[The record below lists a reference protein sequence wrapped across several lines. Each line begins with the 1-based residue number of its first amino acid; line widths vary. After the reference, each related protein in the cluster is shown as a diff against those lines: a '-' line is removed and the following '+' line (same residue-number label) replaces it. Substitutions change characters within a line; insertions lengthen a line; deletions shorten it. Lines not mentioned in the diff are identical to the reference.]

1 MRALIFSLFF
11 FSLSRRAP
19 SKTRETFCESARA
32 RAGDLSVVIRVS
44 KSSGGATKKRP
55 SVSRDGGLA
64 SFSFSARPRGRIR
77 FVVLSLSLSLSLTQL
92 SNFLSLSLS
101 QRDQDADSGVL

>member
-19 SKTRETFCESARA
+19 SKTRETFCERERARA
-32 RAGDLSVVIRVS
+32 RAGDLGVVIRVS

-55 SVSRDGGLA
+55 SVSRDGGVA

-77 FVVLSLSLSLSLTQL
+77 FVVLSLSLFLSH
-92 SNFLSLSLS
+92 SRNFPTFSLSLSLS
-101 QRDQDADSGVL
+101 Q

>member
-19 SKTRETFCESARA
+19 SKTRETFCERARA
-32 RAGDLSVVIRVS
+32 RAGDLGVVIRVS
-44 KSSGGATKKRP
+44 KSSGGATKKDRP
-55 SVSRDGGLA
+55 SLATEVSRRSLSPRARAVGFVL
-64 SFSFSARPRGRIR
+64 SF
-77 FVVLSLSLSLSLTQL
+77 SLSLFLSH
-92 SNFLSLSLS
+92 SHNFPTFSLSLS